1 MEKNKDN
8 KHLEPFIST
17 DELDE
22 FLDML
27 LEWATH
33 KEQKTHEIKNGLC
46 DKNIEAL
53 KISNKKRAIPIIF
66 KENKYHYEYIDL
78 DNNNGIA
85 KECSYKSK
93 EYKSGGQGSTVC
105 ELEDGTIKQ
114 VKEYKYIYD
123 GKYIPIKEI
132 FE

>member
-1 MEKNKDN
+1 MID
-8 KHLEPFIST
+8 
-17 DELDE
+17 
-22 FLDML
+22 FLKWVGTIIL
-27 LEWATH
+27 GCIAF
-33 KEQKTHEIKNGLC
+33 
-46 DKNIEAL
+46 
-53 KISNKKRAIPIIF
+53 IIF
-66 KENKYHYEYIDL
+66 GLICMCFPQTKFHYEYIDL

-85 KECSYKSK
+85 KECSYKFE
-93 EYKSGGQGSTVC
+93 EYKSGGQESTVC

>member
-1 MEKNKDN
+1 MID
-8 KHLEPFIST
+8 
-17 DELDE
+17 
-22 FLDML
+22 FLKWVGTIIL
-27 LEWATH
+27 GCIAF
-33 KEQKTHEIKNGLC
+33 
-46 DKNIEAL
+46 
-53 KISNKKRAIPIIF
+53 IIF
-66 KENKYHYEYIDL
+66 ALICLCFPQTKFHYEYIDL
-78 DNNNGIA
+78 GNNKGIA
-85 KECSYKSK
+85 KDCSYKFK

>member
-1 MEKNKDN
+1 MID
-8 KHLEPFIST
+8 
-17 DELDE
+17 
-22 FLDML
+22 FLKWIGTIIL
-27 LEWATH
+27 GCIAF
-33 KEQKTHEIKNGLC
+33 
-46 DKNIEAL
+46 
-53 KISNKKRAIPIIF
+53 IIF
-66 KENKYHYEYIDL
+66 GLLCLCFPQNKYHYEYLDL

-85 KECSYKSK
+85 KECSYKFE

>member
-1 MEKNKDN
+1 MID
-8 KHLEPFIST
+8 
-17 DELDE
+17 
-22 FLDML
+22 FLKWVGTIIL
-27 LEWATH
+27 GCIAF
-33 KEQKTHEIKNGLC
+33 
-46 DKNIEAL
+46 
-53 KISNKKRAIPIIF
+53 IIF
-66 KENKYHYEYIDL
+66 GLLCLCFPQNKYHYEYIDL

-85 KECSYKSK
+85 KECSYKFE
-93 EYKSGGQGSTVC
+93 EYKSDGQGSTVC

>member
-1 MEKNKDN
+1 MID
-8 KHLEPFIST
+8 
-17 DELDE
+17 
-22 FLDML
+22 FLKWIGTIIL
-27 LEWATH
+27 VCIAF
-33 KEQKTHEIKNGLC
+33 
-46 DKNIEAL
+46 
-53 KISNKKRAIPIIF
+53 IIF
-66 KENKYHYEYIDL
+66 GLLCMCFPQNKYHYEYLDL
-78 DNNNGIA
+78 DNNKGIA
-85 KECSYKSK
+85 KDCSYKLE

>member
-1 MEKNKDN
+1 MID
-8 KHLEPFIST
+8 
-17 DELDE
+17 
-22 FLDML
+22 FLKWIGTIIL
-27 LEWATH
+27 GCIAF
-33 KEQKTHEIKNGLC
+33 
-46 DKNIEAL
+46 
-53 KISNKKRAIPIIF
+53 IIF
-66 KENKYHYEYIDL
+66 GFICMCFPQTKYHYEYLDL

-85 KECSYKSK
+85 KECSYKFE
-93 EYKSGGQGSTVC
+93 EYKSDGQGSTVC

>member
-1 MEKNKDN
+1 MID
-8 KHLEPFIST
+8 
-17 DELDE
+17 
-22 FLDML
+22 FLKWIGTIIL
-27 LEWATH
+27 GCIAF
-33 KEQKTHEIKNGLC
+33 
-46 DKNIEAL
+46 
-53 KISNKKRAIPIIF
+53 IIF
-66 KENKYHYEYIDL
+66 GLLCMCFPQTKFHYEYLDL

-85 KECSYKSK
+85 KECSYKFK
-93 EYKSGGQGSTVC
+93 EYKSGGQGSTVY